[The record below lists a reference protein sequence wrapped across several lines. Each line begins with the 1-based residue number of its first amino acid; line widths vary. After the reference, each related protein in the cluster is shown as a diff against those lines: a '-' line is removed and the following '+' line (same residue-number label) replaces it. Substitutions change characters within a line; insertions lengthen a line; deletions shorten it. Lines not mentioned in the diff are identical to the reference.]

1 MSVNFAD
8 GEGSDE
14 TVLQFCKLRFFNHTG
29 MSSGHRAFEIQCFI
43 ILTQVTSVHFGF
55 IGKNSTNAAKF

>member
-1 MSVNFAD
+1 MPVNFAD

-14 TVLQFCKLRFFNHTG
+14 RVLQFCKLRFFNHIG
-29 MSSGHRAFEIQCFI
+29 MSCGHHAFEICFI